1 MKAICL
7 LTMPVLLAACAS
19 TPTAVTSVAES
30 TRVDFSGYR
39 SYSWID
45 KPLASSVLDRDRVVA
60 DIDTRLQS
68 KGWLETDDADVSLVA
83 KVDRRDKKSTK
94 TFYSQGSSRGWGLRP
109 FSSGRIDSVMPPT
122 TTVHI
127 DTIGILTVDVLD
139 AKTHQSVWHGT
150 FEVKIPE
157 SPGKLK
163 PAIDAGIEKLLSRF
177 PTVSNGSG

>member
-7 LTMPVLLAACAS
+7 LTMTLLIAACAS
-19 TPTAVTSVAES
+19 TPSALTSAADS
-30 TRVDFSGYR
+30 THADLSGYR
-39 SYSWID
+39 SYRWID
-45 KPLASSVLDRDRVVA
+45 KPLESSVLGRDRVVA
-60 DIDTRLQS
+60 DIDTKLHS
-68 KGWLETDDADVSLVA
+68 KGWLESEDADVSLVA
-83 KVDRRDKKSTK
+83 KVDTREKKSTK

-109 FSSGRIDSVMPPT
+109 FSSGRVDSVMPPT

-127 DTIGILTVDVLD
+127 DTIGILTIEVLD
-139 AKTHQSVWHGT
+139 AKTHQPVWRGT
-150 FEVKIPE
+150 SEVKIPE